1 MSKISSSI
9 DLFKMIKKAA
19 ANEKNWNSSTH
30 LNLRIGFGTRVI
42 HDPVCTPNDFKSN
55 GELENEELLF
65 SQQSK
70 DDARE
75 KFVGKKQSSVLKD
88 TARIFDDY
96 LDRLYCDE
104 ESPLFHGFLKEMRN
118 TLKDTLLLNRR
129 ERWVELLIQNRSMPS
144 ENEMK
149 ILLEYTKRSDD
160 NWHKGL
166 HPTLDLF
173 PPIVQG
179 SHNPPTFALWKRT
192 ENGRSFLGKQQTR
205 QVVDLFAEQMQ
216 PAPAREI
223 IQSAN
228 STHAKATGLR
238 EPLSIIGLV
247 EIFTG
252 VKSTKLKYSTDPEY
266 KGALYIS
273 TNITLYNLMKKAKKW
288 QKYDENIEERFYNV
302 MNPNGSVFTSYVKEE
317 LHDFTLHEILQMVKL
332 KHSEMLKF
340 NCGVRI
346 KNLQL
351 DYDVDDDMSA

>member
-1 MSKISSSI
+1 
-9 DLFKMIKKAA
+9 MIKKAA

-88 TARIFDDY
+88 TARSFDDY

-173 PPIVQG
+173 PLLCKAVTIPQ
-179 SHNPPTFALWKRT
+179 HLLC
-192 ENGRSFLGKQQTR
+192 GRGLKMGEAFWASNRLGK
-205 QVVDLFAEQMQ
+205 
-216 PAPAREI
+216 
-223 IQSAN
+223 
-228 STHAKATGLR
+228 
-238 EPLSIIGLV
+238 
-247 EIFTG
+247 
-252 VKSTKLKYSTDPEY
+252 
-266 KGALYIS
+266 
-273 TNITLYNLMKKAKKW
+273 
-288 QKYDENIEERFYNV
+288 
-302 MNPNGSVFTSYVKEE
+302 
-317 LHDFTLHEILQMVKL
+317 
-332 KHSEMLKF
+332 
-340 NCGVRI
+340 
-346 KNLQL
+346 
-351 DYDVDDDMSA
+351 